1 MGMRVTM
8 DDGVALEVT
17 DTGSGPGLLLVHG
30 FGGAKE
36 DFADHVDALAVQH
49 RVVTFDHRGHGESDG
64 PSDPAAYSLDRMA
77 ADVLGVAD
85 AIGIDAFRLLGHSMG
100 GMVARRVVLA
110 APGRIDALVL
120 MDTSPGPVPGLDPDL
135 VDFAAGIAL
144 TEGKD
149 VLKPMLDAAATLE
162 TPAYARLLAERP
174 GFEEFELRKWDAL
187 SGVMWATMAR
197 EIAHQPDQLA
207 LLAGVRC
214 PTLVIVGEED
224 ASFVGPSRDM
234 AATIP
239 GAELVVVRDAG
250 HSPQFENPFPWFE
263 AVDGFLLGI
272 ERAPAA

>member
-1 MGMRVTM
+1 
-8 DDGVALEVT
+8 
-17 DTGSGPGLLLVHG
+17 
-30 FGGAKE
+30 
-36 DFADHVDALAVQH
+36 
-49 RVVTFDHRGHGESDG
+49 
-64 PSDPAAYSLDRMA
+64 
-77 ADVLGVAD
+77 
-85 AIGIDAFRLLGHSMG
+85 
-100 GMVARRVVLA
+100 
-110 APGRIDALVL
+110 
-120 MDTSPGPVPGLDPDL
+120 
-135 VDFAAGIAL
+135 
-144 TEGKD
+144 
-149 VLKPMLDAAATLE
+149 MLDAAATLE
-162 TPAYARLLAERP
+162 TPAYERLLAERP
-174 GFEEFELRKWDAL
+174 GFEEFELAKWDAL

-250 HSPQFENPFPWFE
+250 HSPQFENPIPWFE